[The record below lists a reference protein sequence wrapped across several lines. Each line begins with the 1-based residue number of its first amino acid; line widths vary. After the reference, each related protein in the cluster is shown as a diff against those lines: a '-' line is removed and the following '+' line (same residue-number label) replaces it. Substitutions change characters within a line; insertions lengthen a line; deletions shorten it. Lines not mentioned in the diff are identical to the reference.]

1 MVSSR
6 SISDFGHLADRGFRR
21 LMRLSSSPIGRGR
34 GRRGWVTLLMARQ
47 VRKSIAAHLERLRSC
62 LEG

>member
-6 SISDFGHLADRGFRR
+6 GISDFGHLADRGFRR
-21 LMRLSSSPIGRGR
+21 LMRSSSSPIGRRR
-34 GRRGWVTLLMARQ
+34 GRPGWATLLIARQ
-47 VRKSIAAHLERLRSC
+47 VRKNIAADLERLRSC